1 MQTEMREVV
10 QSWGFY
16 MGKCPVLEEIP
27 VISRVRRQTWWIST
41 GLRKAKMLE
50 EIHTY

>member
-1 MQTEMREVV
+1 MQTEMREVI

-27 VISRVRRQTWWIST
+27 VICVSRDRY
-41 GLRKAKMLE
+41 GALALA
-50 EIHTY
+50 